1 MAAGEVNWYE
11 NDAILKID
19 NATDELVTKL
29 AFLVEG
35 YAKVEAKVDTG
46 FMRNAIYTVPAATA
60 PRKTGAAS
68 GQYQSKKTG
77 EMVERNRVNEVPK
90 LPPLTAAVHAAAEYT
105 IYREMEDHFLY
116 DALVKVQQD
125 TPGVIREVGR
135 SL

>member
-1 MAAGEVNWYE
+1 MAEGKVNWYE
-11 NDAILKID
+11 NDALLQVD

-35 YAKVEAKVDTG
+35 YAKVEARVDTG
-46 FMRNAIYTVPAATA
+46 FMRNAIYTIPATGHR
-60 PRKTGAAS
+60 PKVGPKSGSYRSEKTGD
-68 GQYQSKKTG
+68 
-77 EMVERNRVNEVPK
+77 MVPRRRVNQVPK

-116 DALVKVQQD
+116 DALTKVQRD